1 MSHQEVPTDAATDPT
16 EAIDSTEASEAGERS
31 DLMEKVVGLCKR
43 RGFIFQSAEIYGGF
57 RSTYD
62 YGPLGVNLLRN
73 VKNAWWEAMVQCR
86 DDVVGLDA
94 SILSPPAVW
103 EASGHL
109 SNFSD
114 PLVDCMKC
122 HQRWRE
128 DKIEGVCPSCGS
140 TEFTEPRA
148 FNLMFKTHAGPIE
161 DEGAVAYL
169 RPETA
174 QGMFIN
180 FANVLQT
187 TRKKPPFGIAQVGKS
202 FRNEITPQNFV
213 FRTREFEQME
223 MEYFVPPAEAQ
234 SWFEYWLQERF
245 NWYLRLGIPES
256 EIRLRHHE
264 ASELAHYAAG
274 VADVEFLFP
283 YDHPAE
289 EIKARLDRNGLT
301 VVLFNLPSGNWA
313 GGDRGI
319 AANPDRVQEF
329 RDGVGRAVAY
339 AGILGP
345 PRLNCLAGKVVPG
358 LGRAESW
365 RTLVE
370 NVRFAADA
378 LAAAGR
384 KLVVEPINHY
394 DIPGFFL
401 NRTQEALDL
410 ITEAA
415 RPNVY
420 VQYDVYHAQREEGNL
435 VPTLRERIASIDH
448 IQVADNPGRH
458 QPGTGEINYPFLFAE
473 LDRLG
478 YGGFVGCEYVP
489 APDTAGSLGWIQAMG
504 CRLS

>member
-1 MSHQEVPTDAATDPT
+1 MPKLAANLTMLFTEVPFLERFDAA
-16 EAIDSTEASEAGERS
+16 ARAG
-31 DLMEKVVGLCKR
+31 
-43 RGFIFQSAEIYGGF
+43 
-57 RSTYD
+57 
-62 YGPLGVNLLRN
+62 
-73 VKNAWWEAMVQCR
+73 
-86 DDVVGLDA
+86 
-94 SILSPPAVW
+94 
-103 EASGHL
+103 
-109 SNFSD
+109 
-114 PLVDCMKC
+114 
-122 HQRWRE
+122 
-128 DKIEGVCPSCGS
+128 
-140 TEFTEPRA
+140 
-148 FNLMFKTHAGPIE
+148 FK
-161 DEGAVAYL
+161 Y
-169 RPETA
+169 
-174 QGMFIN
+174 
-180 FANVLQT
+180 
-187 TRKKPPFGIAQVGKS
+187 
-202 FRNEITPQNFV
+202 
-213 FRTREFEQME
+213 
-223 MEYFVPPAEAQ
+223 
-234 SWFEYWLQERF
+234 
-245 NWYLRLGIPES
+245 
-256 EIRLRHHE
+256 
-264 ASELAHYAAG
+264 
-274 VADVEFLFP
+274 VEFLFP

-289 EIKARLDRNGLT
+289 EIKARLDRKGLT

-358 LGRAESW
+358 LGRAEHW